1 MPYCQRTVKKG
12 RREARLP
19 SPPGIRA
26 GPSETGKRC
35 WPGPSLLTYGLLLE
49 KRLLG
54 DLQMTSLEM
63 LVFIP
68 AAIGG
73 VLIAMV
79 VLYDLLK

>member
-1 MPYCQRTVKKG
+1 MRPPVAAQR
-12 RREARLP
+12 
-19 SPPGIRA
+19 SA
-26 GPSETGKRC
+26 GYVIDPLSWAQT
-35 WPGPSLLTYGLLLE
+35 STQSDFLE

-73 VLIAMV
+73 VVIAMV
-79 VLYDLLK
+79 VLYDLLKG